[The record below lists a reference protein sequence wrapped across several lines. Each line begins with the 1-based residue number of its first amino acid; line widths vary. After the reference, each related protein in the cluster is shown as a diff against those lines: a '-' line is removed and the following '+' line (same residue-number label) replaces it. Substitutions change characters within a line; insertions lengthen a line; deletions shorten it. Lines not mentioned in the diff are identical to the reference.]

1 VRIGRGHAEAVA
13 KRLAA
18 AEKPANSLVRCAV
31 MEKTPAIK
39 FATSLLQLT
48 LFWIL
53 ASGLCVGITW
63 AQSPEPVMAVIAH
76 PATPE
81 DSIPRASLRAILGMR
96 LQRWPGET
104 PVKVFVL
111 ADEVPEH
118 ATFSKSVLQVFPQQ
132 LRMAWDRQVFSG
144 QGQYPEVVASPQE
157 MLARVASTPG
167 AIGYVKASEV
177 TPNVRV
183 LKIR

>member
-1 VRIGRGHAEAVA
+1 MRICRQLHERSS
-13 KRLAA
+13 KRPAA
-18 AEKPANSLVRCAV
+18 ADEPANSLVRCAV

-39 FATSLLQLT
+39 FATSVLQLT
-48 LFWIL
+48 LFWVL
-53 ASGLCVGITW
+53 ASGLFLGIAW

-76 PATPE
+76 PATTE

-104 PVKVFVL
+104 PAKVFVL

>member
-1 VRIGRGHAEAVA
+1 
-13 KRLAA
+13 
-18 AEKPANSLVRCAV
+18 
-31 MEKTPAIK
+31 
-39 FATSLLQLT
+39 
-48 LFWIL
+48 
-53 ASGLCVGITW
+53 
-63 AQSPEPVMAVIAH
+63 MAVIAH

>member
-1 VRIGRGHAEAVA
+1 
-13 KRLAA
+13 
-18 AEKPANSLVRCAV
+18 

-48 LFWIL
+48 LYWIV
-53 ASGLCVGITW
+53 ASGLFAGFAC
-63 AQSPEPVMAVIAH
+63 AQSEPAMLVIAH
-76 PATPE
+76 PAIAE
-81 DSIPRASLRAILGMR
+81 DSIPRATLRAILGMR

-111 ADEVPEH
+111 ADETPEH

-144 QGQYPEVVASPQE
+144 QGQYPEMVASPQE